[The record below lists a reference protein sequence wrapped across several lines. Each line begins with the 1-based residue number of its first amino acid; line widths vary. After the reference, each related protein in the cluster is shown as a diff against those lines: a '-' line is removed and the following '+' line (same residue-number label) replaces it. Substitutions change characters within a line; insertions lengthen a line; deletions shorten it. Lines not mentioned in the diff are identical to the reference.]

1 MQQLLKFGLIFIIAT
16 SGLIFTA
23 CDGEDGD
30 PGAAGS
36 KGEKGDKGDTGDQG
50 AGFDEATQYGHIVVR
65 YTGTRSDGLEFDE
78 TVDYRFAPLGPNDE
92 DDESDLFNNS
102 GTISEDNVRAFRVGR
117 FLGSVDDSNDQSGVT
132 VGLIH
137 STEGEGEQFS
147 MFDLLLEAALT
158 TDDYKYFSIRQN
170 IAEFVSSEDISE
182 YSYTPTTGS
191 LKVKIDTTLPGENN
205 GTGHELTL
213 SITVDAT
220 VFENLQGNVE

>member
-1 MQQLLKFGLIFIIAT
+1 MQQLLKFGLIFTIAT
-16 SGLIFTA
+16 SGLVFSA

-36 KGEKGDKGDTGDQG
+36 KGEKGDKGDIGDQG
-50 AGFDEATQYGHIVVR
+50 AGFDEAVQYGHIVVR
-65 YTGTRSDGLEFDE
+65 YTGTRSDGLAFDE
-78 TVDYRFAPLGPNDE
+78 TVDYRFAPLSPND
-92 DDESDLFNNS
+92 DDEESDLFYNS
-102 GTISEDNVRAFRVGR
+102 GTISEENVRAFRVGR
-117 FLGSVDDSNDQSGVT
+117 FLGSIDDSDDRSSVT
-132 VGLIH
+132 VGLMRAL
-137 STEGEGEQFS
+137 EGDKEQFDL
-147 MFDLLLEAALT
+147 FDLLLEAALT

-205 GTGHELTL
+205 ETGNELTL

-220 VFENLQGNVE
+220 VFENLQGDVE